1 MVVFPSLVYKMRRLD
16 KVSRVLF
23 ILKKD
28 CYFSD
33 SNARS
38 ALPGR
43 VSMKMKLENVHE
55 SALKT
60 IKHKSKCEALCSLLL
75 P

>member
-33 SNARS
+33 SNACS

-55 SALKT
+55 SALET
-60 IKHKSKCEALCSLLL
+60 IKHKSKCEALSSLLL